1 MSFLNPL
8 FLIAL
13 VSIGIPLL
21 IYLLNIR
28 KPKRIRFSTLAFFDS
43 LKSSSLRKIKLK
55 RWLLLALRI
64 LAVAALA
71 LALAKPFLP
80 SGFGLLSDGE
90 PAVVGIVLDNS
101 PGMDQIDRYGP
112 YMEQAKEL
120 ASEIISLQDND
131 NRFAVNS
138 THGESLSLP
147 LLSKNAAERE
157 IQQVETINAGNYL
170 AENMQNLIDQLKSA
184 PEPNKILYVITDGRE
199 SQIEWLREL
208 EGDNRYEDLHVKL
221 IKIGEAEPA
230 NTGIRDVE
238 IRSED
243 EENFLA
249 ATVQNY
255 GTQATGNQFF
265 NFYLDDELI
274 AQQAYDIEAGAAI
287 DFQFGIPETDQR
299 FLKAEL
305 EIEGDELSFD
315 NKYYAAIQLPEQ
327 RRVLVVN
334 ENSASGGND
343 FRSYLRPLLEAVS
356 EESDRLIVNF
366 ETVDNLS
373 PDQFEE
379 KDAIVLD
386 GVRSIP
392 DYLSQAIIER
402 VQGGGGLLLLPA
414 SDGRI
419 DSYNRL
425 LGISN
430 AGRYSNLVGN
440 YGSFQSFDQL
450 AAPRQG
456 HPILDAMF
464 DVEEG
469 DDLRINLPELF
480 YYYRINTVDGQASN
494 PVLTSRAGNVILN
507 ETTVGSGKL
516 IYSAIGSDPGWSNF
530 PVKPLFAPLF
540 YRTVDYLASGEG
552 AQLNNHRLGEPF
564 ELTLSGASPGSV
576 ELVFNDEPIIPTTR
590 QTFSGL
596 TIFYEG
602 AEWTPGWVYV
612 RHGEEKKL
620 HAVNLNTM
628 ESSLIALNQQELD
641 RLLGSIFLN
650 YSIQMLDGDRELL
663 ISELET
669 ASLGKEIWY
678 WFIILAIFLL
688 LTESMVSRHYKAESI
703 T

>member
-13 VSIGIPLL
+13 ISIGIPLL

-55 RWLLLALRI
+55 RWLLLALRT

-80 SGFGLLSDGE
+80 SGLGLMSDGE
-90 PAVVGIVLDNS
+90 PAVVGIMIDNS
-101 PGMDQIDRYGP
+101 PGMNQIDRFGP
-112 YMEQAKEL
+112 YIEQAREL

-131 NRFAVNS
+131 NSFALNI
-138 THGESLSLP
+138 THGEPLSLP
-147 LLSKNAAERE
+147 LLSKNAADRE
-157 IQQVETINAGNYL
+157 IQQVETANAGNYL
-170 AENMQNLIDQLKSA
+170 AENMQNLIGQLKTA

-199 SQIEWLREL
+199 SQLESLREL
-208 EGDNRYEDLHVKL
+208 EGDDRYEDLHVRL
-221 IKIGEAEPA
+221 IKLGEADPS

-238 IRSED
+238 VRALD
-243 EENFLA
+243 DGNLLA
-249 ATVQNY
+249 ATVHNY

-274 AQQAYDIEAGAAI
+274 AQQAYDIEPGTDR
-287 DFQFGIPETDQR
+287 DFQFEIPVTDQR

-315 NKYYAAIQLPEQ
+315 NKFYAAIKLPEQ

-334 ENSASGGND
+334 DNSSSGGD

-356 EESDRLIVNF
+356 EESDRLIFNF
-366 ETVDNLS
+366 ETVDNLT

-379 KDAIVLD
+379 MDAIVLD

-402 VQGGGGLLLLPA
+402 VQEGSGLLLLPA

-430 AGRYSNLVGN
+430 AGRYSNLVGS

-450 AAPRQG
+450 AAPHQG

-469 DDLRINLPELF
+469 DDLRVNLPELF
-480 YYYRINTVDGQASN
+480 YYYRINTIDGQSST

-507 ETTVGSGKL
+507 ETTVGSGTL

-530 PVKPLFAPLF
+530 PIKPLFAPLF

-552 AQLNNHRLGEPF
+552 AKLNNHRLGEPF
-564 ELTLSGASPGSV
+564 ELTLADASSGSV

-596 TIFYEG
+596 NIFYQG

-612 RHGEEKKL
+612 QHGEEKML
-620 HAVNLNTM
+620 HAVNQNTM

-641 RLLGSIFLN
+641 RLLESIFQN
-650 YSIQMLDGDRELL
+650 YSIQMLDGDHELL
-663 ISELET
+663 ISEMET

-678 WFIILAIFLL
+678 WFIILAIILL
-688 LTESMVSRHYKAESI
+688 LTESMVSRHYKAETI

>member
-13 VSIGIPLL
+13 ISIGIPLL

-55 RWLLLALRI
+55 RWLLLALRT

-80 SGFGLLSDGE
+80 SGFGLISEGE
-90 PAVVGIVLDNS
+90 PAVVGIMLDNS
-101 PGMDQIDRYGP
+101 PAMNQIDRNGP
-112 YMEQAKEL
+112 YIEQAKEL
-120 ASEIISLQDND
+120 ASDIIGLQDYD
-131 NRFAVNS
+131 NRFAVNIA
-138 THGESLSLP
+138 HGESLSLP
-147 LLSKNAAERE
+147 LLSKSAAERE
-157 IQQVETINAGNYL
+157 IQQVETANAGNYL
-170 AENMQNLIDQLKSA
+170 AQNMQNLIGQLKNA
-184 PEPNKILYVITDGRE
+184 PEPNKILYIITDGRE
-199 SQIEWLREL
+199 SQLEALREL
-208 EGDNRYEDLHVKL
+208 YGDDRYEDLHVKL
-221 IKIGEAEPA
+221 IKLGEAEPS

-238 IRSED
+238 VRTSD
-243 EENFLA
+243 DGNLLA

-274 AQQAYDIEAGAAI
+274 AQQAYDIESGAAR
-287 DFQFGIPETDQR
+287 DFHFEIPESDQL

-315 NKYYAAIQLPEQ
+315 NKFYAAIQLPEQ

-334 ENSASGGND
+334 ENSASGND

-356 EESDRLIVNF
+356 EESDRLIFNF

-373 PDQFEE
+373 PGQFEE
-379 KDAIVLD
+379 MDAIVLD

-392 DYLSQAIIER
+392 DYLSQVIIER
-402 VQGGGGLLLLPA
+402 VQEGSGLLLLPA

-430 AGRYSNLVGN
+430 AGRYSNLVGS
-440 YGSFQSFDQL
+440 YGSFQGFDQL

-469 DDLRINLPELF
+469 DDLRVNLPELF
-480 YYYRINTVDGQASN
+480 YYYRINTIDGQASN

-552 AQLNNHRLGEPF
+552 AKLNNHMLGEPF
-564 ELTLSGASPGSV
+564 ENTLAGASPGSV
-576 ELVFNDEPIIPTTR
+576 ELVFNDEPIIPATR

-596 TIFYEG
+596 NIYYQG
-602 AEWTPGWVYV
+602 AEWTPGWVYL
-612 RHGEEKKL
+612 RHGDEKKL
-620 HAVNLNTM
+620 HAVNLSTM
-628 ESSLIALNQQELD
+628 ESSLIALNQQELE
-641 RLLGSIFLN
+641 RLLGSIFQN
-650 YSIQMLDGDRELL
+650 YSIQLLEGDRELL
-663 ISELET
+663 ISELEM

-678 WFIILAIFLL
+678 WFIILAIILL